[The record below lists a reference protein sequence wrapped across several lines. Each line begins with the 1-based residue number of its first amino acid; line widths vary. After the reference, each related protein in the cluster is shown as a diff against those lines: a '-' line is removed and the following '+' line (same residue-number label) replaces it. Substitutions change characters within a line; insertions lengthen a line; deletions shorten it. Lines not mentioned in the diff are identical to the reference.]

1 MCALMKYWTELYDEP
16 DKEQLIE
23 GINAMLRVAKKILK
37 RQKDDAGAVK
47 CLQGGDPDGQDNA
60 PA

>member
-1 MCALMKYWTELYDEP
+1 MKYWTELYDEP

-23 GINAMLRVAKKILK
+23 GINTMLRVAKKILK
-37 RQKDDAGAVK
+37 RQKDDAEAVK
-47 CLQGGDPDGQDNA
+47 CLQRGDPEGQDNA